1 MQAKDSAPGNL
12 VHQPIPRADVNLIT
26 IPSLV
31 MSVFNQIQRHLGHL
45 AAVRVKD
52 IVGKKLVLK
61 PILKAAVADQISV
74 EVNLLIKRIATMTKV
89 VTKMDQMVQVVQV
102 QVQAQA
108 AQAEMVVATNAVV
121 EQVQMETAAL
131 TAAHSSTSLPTVLM
145 HSSTSTVT
153 TLNTI
158 TNTMSQPT
166 SSTLTTLKEVTTPSL
181 ASERLEPAVLHS
193 TITASKLCLT
203 ATASG
208 LGMLCQVSTQV
219 KCYL

>member
-102 QVQAQA
+102 QAQA

-166 SSTLTTLKEVTTPSL
+166 SSTLTTLKELTTPSL